1 MRFYTRIASV
11 ALFSTVFT
19 FTKPYTRRITPNT
32 DTFTQCSFSG
42 CIMYLSSCYVG
53 GASDRFINEDSG
65 FNDLLERDDVVMADR
80 GFQI

>member
-19 FTKPYTRRITPNT
+19 FTNHVHDVSLRMRTL
-32 DTFTQCSFSG
+32 FTQCSFSG
-42 CIMYLSSCYVG
+42 CIIYLNSCYVG
-53 GASDRFINEDSG
+53 GASDRFINKDSG

-80 GFQI
+80 SFQI